1 MEQASPFA
9 LPEPLIANADKSR
22 SRSLLSHDGH
32 TGCADRYTRASN
44 RWPHVLH

>member
-1 MEQASPFA
+1 MEQPVPLP
-9 LPEPLIANADKSR
+9 LPEPLTANADTSR

-32 TGCADRYTRASN
+32 CGMIDLYTRASN